1 MRYLFII
8 TLLISIFTQSFS
20 QLKEKISDK
29 IASFDTNPRQ
39 SAPNSEIN
47 SLNKITLSKYSQ
59 QILIEQS
66 YAQTK
71 NPQAQSFLNLESGRV
86 QGTSGSSDG
95 TFTPFKG
102 IVIGYNYVCITKG
115 AWQWESGRLK
125 YFFTSRLT
133 GSIKAKIKYFKFD
146 NVEINLNLKLN

>member
-1 MRYLFII
+1 MRCLFII

-20 QLKEKISDK
+20 QLKEKIVDK

-39 SAPNSEIN
+39 RSPNSQIN
-47 SLNKITLSKYSQ
+47 SLNEITVSNYSQ
-59 QILIEQS
+59 KMLIEQS
-66 YAQTK
+66 YILTK
-71 NPQAQSFLNLESGRV
+71 NPQTQSFSNLVSDKI
-86 QGTSGSSDG
+86 QGGSGSSNG

-125 YFFTSRLT
+125 YFFNSRLT

-146 NVEINLNLKLN
+146 NVEINLNLKFN